1 MLSEAKNLTDYEIE
15 ILQSLRSFRM
25 TIRSGGQKDKDR

>member
-1 MLSEAKNLTDYEIE
+1 MLSVAKHLIVRMKKQ

-25 TIRSGGQKDKDR
+25 TFTLFLDSL